1 MSDTKAAIIKALP
14 QLDAKNDDHWTSD
27 GLPRLDVLAKLMK
40 VSNVKRGDVTEAAPN
55 FTKDNPTLAAPEAQ
69 GGESTTGQGADA
81 SPTPQADEAKEG
93 AEGEQSGDD
102 AQAADADDATDPA
115 HDVEN
120 HDDEAQDDEELG
132 YEPGEID
139 EAEAAVLE
147 AKAKLEEAQSAANDA
162 KAVVD
167 KVQAEHDRLVELRD
181 SQKRPHQDMEDR
193 MVFIRRQHEQR
204 AARAGLAAEAL
215 KGIDLSKLDP
225 RSPLDRSMA
234 RKTGFGHRGRPALP
248 LKTGE

>member
-1 MSDTKAAIIKALP
+1 MSDIKAAIITALG
-14 QLDAKNDDHWTSD
+14 QLDVKNDDHWTSD

-55 FTKDNPTLAAPEAQ
+55 FTKDNPTLTAPEAQ

-115 HDVEN
+115 HDVEA
-120 HDDEAQDDEELG
+120 HDDEAAFDE
-132 YEPGEID
+132 GEID

-147 AKAKLEEAQSAANDA
+147 ARAKLDAAQAAANEA

-167 KVQAEHDRLVELRD
+167 KAQAEHDRLVELRD
-181 SQKRPHQDMEDR
+181 AEKRPHQDMEDR
-193 MVFIRRQHEQR
+193 LTFIRRQHEQR

-215 KGIDLSKLDP
+215 KGVDLSKLDP